1 MILELKDEGQFLR
14 RDERRLDT
22 FRSASHAY
30 CRIPEAGGAM
40 DEGVRMNV
48 RAGVVA
54 AAFTLASLGAG
65 CTTGQDHTLVFEGAR
80 LITGDK
86 CRSRHDEGL

>member
-1 MILELKDEGQFLR
+1 
-14 RDERRLDT
+14 
-22 FRSASHAY
+22 
-30 CRIPEAGGAM
+30 M

-65 CTTGQDHTLVFEGAR
+65 CTTGQDGDTLVFEGAR
-80 LITGDK
+80 LITRDG
-86 CRSRHDEGL
+86 SAAQRHDEGL